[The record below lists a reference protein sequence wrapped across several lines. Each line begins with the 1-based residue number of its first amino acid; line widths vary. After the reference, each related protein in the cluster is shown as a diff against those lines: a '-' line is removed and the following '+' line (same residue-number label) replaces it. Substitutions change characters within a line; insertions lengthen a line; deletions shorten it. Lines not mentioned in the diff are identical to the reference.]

1 MIPVDA
7 EVRSTA
13 ILGAFSLLVSVPS
26 AIAAIRLE
34 KRFGTG
40 RS

>member
-13 ILGAFSLLVSVPS
+13 ILGAFFPLVSVPS
-26 AIAAIRLE
+26 ARNRGRWRLMP
-34 KRFGTG
+34 
-40 RS
+40 